1 MSEPSR
7 RGFVPYDLD
16 GVPHRI
22 WMKALWM
29 VRGDTSTARRLAR
42 LLDESILPIVEDGE
56 RVLGARTTA
65 MILLE
70 RGVHELLGK
79 IENKQLGRLT
89 HRHRKKRAPA
99 LTQTIAVV
107 TWRGRAREPERRGT
121 WLGLCGPEQV
131 TWTVDGARIPNE
143 VIAQQT
149 LMEAAAEGIAPP
161 IENGCEMPR
170 VVATGD
176 GDGID
181 LEAYVR
187 GHLSH
192 CGRLPHGA
200 TCLGTIRST
209 NDVDRAR
216 QIPGSFAI
224 QDENEDWLLFRLS
237 TESDGPAA

>member
-29 VRGDTSTARRLAR
+29 TRGDTGAASRLAR
-42 LLDESILPIVEDGE
+42 LLDESIMPIVEDGE
-56 RVLGARTTA
+56 KTLGARTTA
-65 MILLE
+65 IILLE
-70 RGVHELLGK
+70 RGVHELLAK
-79 IENKQLGRLT
+79 IASKQLGRLP
-89 HRHRKKRAPA
+89 HRTRKKSIRVW
-99 LTQTIAVV
+99 TQSIPVAS
-107 TWRGRAREPERRGT
+107 RKERIHEPERPGT
-121 WLGLCGPEQV
+121 WLGLCGPDQV
-131 TWTVDGARIPNE
+131 IWTVNGVRIPNE

-149 LMEAAAEGIAPP
+149 LMDAADEGVAPP
-161 IENGCEMPR
+161 IEKGCEIPR

-176 GDGID
+176 GEGID

-224 QDENEDWLLFRLS
+224 QDENEDWLLFRIPMG
-237 TESDGPAA
+237 SDSPAA

>member
-7 RGFVPYDLD
+7 RGFVPYDLE

-29 VRGDTSTARRLAR
+29 TRGDTSTARRLAR

-56 RVLGARTTA
+56 KTLGARTTA
-65 MILLE
+65 IILLE
-70 RGVHELLGK
+70 RGVHELLAK
-79 IENKQLGRLT
+79 IANKQFGRLP
-89 HRHRKKRAPA
+89 RRIRKRSVRVW
-99 LTQTIAVV
+99 TQTIAVASGK
-107 TWRGRAREPERRGT
+107 GRIREPERRGT
-121 WLGLCGPEQV
+121 WLGLCGPDQV
-131 TWTVDGARIPNE
+131 TWRVNGVRIPNE

-149 LMEAAAEGIAPP
+149 LLEAAAEGIAPP
-161 IENGCEMPR
+161 IENGRETSR

-176 GDGID
+176 GEGID

-200 TCLGTIRST
+200 TCLGPIRST
-209 NDVDRAR
+209 NDVDRAK

-224 QDENEDWLLFRLS
+224 QDENEDWLLFRIPVR
-237 TESDGPAA
+237 SDSPAA